1 VDAKTFCPEVSGLY
15 TDGLVP
21 WVWQCGGIR
30 AVANWSWV
38 GPGMEAIRASDI
50 MLSYC
55 VKVLLTLL
63 IIGVFACTVSA
74 HEYTVEGDMVYTEYQ
89 QGHISIVTNYSFVVE
104 VRDGSSK
111 IRTVGL
117 GSPGLDYA
125 EYGWDKTNSYLLV
138 KFSTN
143 NSFKTVWQL
152 EGGKTSSK
160 ELNTAIKPRNEA
172 TVKIYKDDPI
182 PQYNFGFEP
191 IWLAYAS
198 SSYFQKKKSGEK
210 CEPVWDMGR
219 RVRDS
224 GIRFTSMWKLSDAA
238 PHLLESMSDFADGN
252 LYTTA
257 GGRLVSERLNA
268 PFNADYTNSL
278 FKVLEWTNVAGMKL
292 PLRFQATHYIPD
304 TKATTEPILL
314 PLRVYEGSIT
324 RIKPFVVS
332 KSFAPNG
339 PIATPTQVLDKRFAK
354 ADHDPVATISYFSP
368 SGGVLS
374 MEAIKTNEVYK
385 QALGGRE
392 PVVSSKKSRYIL
404 ISIIALSVI
413 FPVWI
418 LTRNWGSREVNQN
431 KNQ

>member
-1 VDAKTFCPEVSGLY
+1 MFDYYIK
-15 TDGLVP
+15 
-21 WVWQCGGIR
+21 
-30 AVANWSWV
+30 
-38 GPGMEAIRASDI
+38 
-50 MLSYC
+50 
-55 VKVLLTLL
+55 LLLRLL
-63 IIGVFACTVSA
+63 IIEVFACSVSA
-74 HEYTVEGDMVYTEYQ
+74 HEYTVEGDVVYTDYK
-89 QGHISIVTNYSFVVE
+89 QGQISRVTNYSFMVE
-104 VRDGSSK
+104 VRDESSK
-111 IRTVGL
+111 IRVVGL
-117 GSPGLDYA
+117 GNSGLDYT

-152 EGGKTSSK
+152 DGGKTSSK
-160 ELNTAIKPRNEA
+160 ELDTAIKPRNEA
-172 TVKIYKDDPI
+172 TVKIYKENPI

-198 SSYFQKKKSGEK
+198 SSHFQSKKSGEK

-238 PHLLESMSDFADGN
+238 PHLLEWMSDFADGN

-268 PFNADYTNSL
+268 PFNADYTNSV
-278 FKVLEWTNVAGMKL
+278 FKVLDWTNVAGMKL

-304 TKATTEPILL
+304 PKATVQPILL
-314 PLRVYEGSIT
+314 PLRVYEGSVT
-324 RIKPFVVS
+324 RIMPFVVS

-339 PIATPTQVLDKRFAK
+339 PNATPTQVLDKRFAK
-354 ADHDPVATISYFSP
+354 ADYDPVATISYFSP

-385 QALGGRE
+385 QSLGRRE
-392 PVVSSKKSRYIL
+392 PVVSSKRSRSVL
-404 ISIIALSVI
+404 IFIIVLSVI

-418 LTRNWGSREVNQN
+418 LARNWGDKKS
-431 KNQ
+431 KPK